1 MLSPEKS
8 KSASKSKNQQAT
20 GQAESTSFGISG
32 QAARHSPG
40 CSGHGLLI
48 RDSLGSGLGHRH
60 SVALAHP
67 TSGAA
72 NVCHLWDL
80 IPPQVRPWADFLGL
94 VPKIPR
100 VGPNWG
106 GYASWGSAEHQC
118 PFQEFGTLKGEC
130 PFCFSGVLWM
140 QRTRRGRASGS
151 PTGVS
156 PLHQTPFSR
165 HSFPTIVRTIHT
177 RWGKEISTGM
187 AETVVPAL
195 ATPPRAPRNAAAA
208 GGSGR
213 RRTSCTATPPCWP
226 WPLSSS
232 AGPAPS
238 PARGECEPQ
247 LHVT

>member
-106 GYASWGSAEHQC
+106 GGMPAGDLLSINAHSKSLEPSRENALFVSLAFCGCKGQGGGELQAHQL
-118 PFQEFGTLKGEC
+118 G
-130 PFCFSGVLWM
+130 
-140 QRTRRGRASGS
+140 
-151 PTGVS
+151 
-156 PLHQTPFSR
+156 
-165 HSFPTIVRTIHT
+165 
-177 RWGKEISTGM
+177 
-187 AETVVPAL
+187 
-195 ATPPRAPRNAAAA
+195 
-208 GGSGR
+208 
-213 RRTSCTATPPCWP
+213 
-226 WPLSSS
+226 
-232 AGPAPS
+232 
-238 PARGECEPQ
+238 
-247 LHVT
+247 